1 MVMSFKGKDILR
13 EWKPNENFNEFI
25 EKRTIHFQSIFL
37 NKHNCLLE
45 LFDHDFFKLTYLSHS
60 IIKKYYSIF

>member
-25 EKRTIHFQSIFL
+25 KKRAIHFQSIFL
-37 NKHNCLLE
+37 KNIIFVRLHGSKTFI
-45 LFDHDFFKLTYLSHS
+45 LFINFSEK
-60 IIKKYYSIF
+60 I

>member
-1 MVMSFKGKDILR
+1 MSFKGKDILR

-25 EKRTIHFQSIFL
+25 EKRNIHFQSIFL

-45 LFDHDFFKLTYLSHS
+45 LFDHDFCKLTY
-60 IIKKYYSIF
+60 IFYSFS